1 MAQPLTKT
9 QITALAIDA
18 RKAFDTQTP
27 EDLEAL
33 RELIA
38 VERENAGDPFACAAA
53 VKDSA
58 LFEAWRRHE
67 TARALENA
75 GRKPTFSFRALT
87 QNDFLFVR
95 AHFTAFFD
103 AEEARKMR
111 ARAEEDER
119 KRYLWII
126 RKECEKTGWMK
137 FPEYPQNICLAQN
150 KCYLEAASP
159 DRLRRIL
166 FTVRAR
172 INAKNKTTNNEK
184 RS

>member
-1 MAQPLTKT
+1 MAQPLTRT

-18 RKAFDTQTP
+18 RKAFDVQPP

-67 TARALENA
+67 TARALEDA
-75 GRKPTFSFRALT
+75 GRKPTFSFRELT

-95 AHFTAFFD
+95 AHFVSFFD
-103 AEEARKMR
+103 QVEARKIYDR
-111 ARAEEDER
+111 AVTDER
-119 KRYLWII
+119 KRYLWVI
-126 RKECEKTGWMK
+126 RKECEKTGWMRY
-137 FPEYPQNICLAQN
+137 PEYPQNICLAQN
-150 KCYLEAASP
+150 KCYLEAAHP
-159 DRLRRIL
+159 NMLRRIL

-172 INAKNKTTNNEK
+172 AKAKQKNINTEK
-184 RS
+184 K